1 MMRQSKLVIKN
12 IIKSSQI
19 FSSLESKNYRL
30 YFTGQSVSLIG
41 SWMQSIAMGWL
52 VYRLTGSKFLLGF
65 IGFTSQ
71 IPAFILSP
79 IAGVLTDRFNR
90 HKIMLLTQVAF
101 MIQALLFGFLVL
113 FGFIQI
119 WHVIVLS
126 LVFGLISAF
135 DAPARQSMVID
146 LIDRPDNLGNAIAL
160 NSAMFNGARLF
171 GPAIAGV
178 IIAIVGEGICFLINA
193 VSYIAIIVALSKIKV
208 PAKVKK
214 EPIYNINQE
223 LTEGFKYTFGF
234 KPIRILLILL
244 AVLSLIGLPFAT
256 LMPAYAS
263 ETLKGSSH
271 TYGFLMSASGAGAFL
286 GAILLA
292 SRKSVLGLGKIIAVS
307 SISFGLSLLGMSFVS
322 HFWVSLVV
330 VFLAGFCMIT
340 SIASINTLVQ
350 TLADEDKRGRVMSF
364 YAMALMGMNP
374 IGNLLAGTIA
384 SGIGISYTLLISGVI
399 TILIGVWFTIVR
411 PTLRRYTH
419 PIYVRKGFVAE

>member
-1 MMRQSKLVIKN
+1 MSMIEQGKQVHKKTSGH
-12 IIKSSQI
+12 I

-52 VYRLTGSKFLLGF
+52 VYRLTGSKFLLGL

-71 IPAFILSP
+71 IPTFILAP
-79 IAGVLTDRFNR
+79 VAGVLTDRFNR
-90 HKIMLLTQVAF
+90 HKIMLATQVAF
-101 MIQALLFGFLVL
+101 MVQALLFSFLVL
-113 FGFIQI
+113 FGFIHI
-119 WHVIVLS
+119 WHVILLS
-126 LVFGLISAF
+126 LIFGLISAF
-135 DAPARQSMVID
+135 DAPARQSLVID
-146 LIDRPDNLGNAIAL
+146 LIDNPDNLGNAIAL

-171 GPAIAGV
+171 GPAIAGI
-178 IIAIVGEGICFLINA
+178 IIAIVGEGVCFLLNA
-193 VSYIAIIVALSKIKV
+193 LSYIAIILALYKITV
-208 PAKVKK
+208 PVKEKK
-214 EPIYNINQE
+214 ETVKNIKNE
-223 LTEGFKYTFGF
+223 LSDGFAYTFGF

-286 GAILLA
+286 GALLLA
-292 SRKSVLGLGKIIAVS
+292 SRKTVLGLGKIIAFS
-307 SISFGLSLLGMSFVS
+307 AIAFGLSLTGMSLVS
-322 HFWVSLVV
+322 GLTLSLIV

-350 TLADEDKRGRVMSF
+350 TLTDEDKRGRVMSF

-384 SGIGISYTLLISGVI
+384 SAIGISYTLLISGII
-399 TILIGVWFTIVR
+399 TILIGIWFTLVR
-411 PTLRRYTH
+411 PTLRKYTH
-419 PIYVRKGFVAE
+419 PIYVRKGFVPE